1 MHRFFNRV
9 SSAAARSPSL
19 CPGQGRKALVSLSS
33 LKGDPSMLRDWLLIL
48 AALSPAVLA
57 LLIVLLV
64 LLGRVARHERN

>member
-1 MHRFFNRV
+1 
-9 SSAAARSPSL
+9 
-19 CPGQGRKALVSLSS
+19 
-33 LKGDPSMLRDWLLIL
+33 MLRDWLLIL